1 MLKIFLKRKSP
12 STKERFPINFFAK
25 QMINFQ
31 NFGVTKIYNKNF
43 TYFKQML
50 VLKVV
55 LPSASL
61 VLHGGFTSKWGVE
74 KTKIT
79 KKRPWW
85 PHLENAYSA
94 KTIRCYSHLAS
105 LLSRDFKLW
114 KNLKTVLRV
123 FLKCFL
129 LLSALKCVGMRNRRT
144 SWEQKTAFLGKLNTH
159 FVHNSSIVELLL
171 IVPLTVCSSPRKQG
185 KIINSFSKMW

>member
-1 MLKIFLKRKSP
+1 
-12 STKERFPINFFAK
+12 
-25 QMINFQ
+25 
-31 NFGVTKIYNKNF
+31 
-43 TYFKQML
+43 ML

-144 SWEQKTAFLGKLNTH
+144 SWEQKTAFLGKKIFFGPIFEDLGRISTN
-159 FVHNSSIVELLL
+159 VGWNL
-171 IVPLTVCSSPRKQG
+171 IIFQLVKNFFY
-185 KIINSFSKMW
+185 K